1 MKNIFLNAIKQSL
14 LALSKQKEIGMLL
27 FSFVM
32 GDEPQKVNTKENYI
46 DEKLF
51 RRIGADDMKALDEL
65 YHLTERTLYAYILSM
80 VKNHDETLDLM
91 QETYLKIM
99 SSAHLY
105 KPMGKPLAWMFTIA
119 RNLYLS
125 RLRKD
130 KRGFNVDS
138 DEMANDLRFSY
149 VTDHDDKIVL
159 ESVMKVL
166 EEDER
171 KIVML
176 YAVSGLKHKEIAE
189 GIGLKLNTTLSKYHR
204 ALAKLRKYLTEGSE
218 EHEG

>member
-1 MKNIFLNAIKQSL
+1 
-14 LALSKQKEIGMLL
+14 
-27 FSFVM
+27 
-32 GDEPQKVNTKENYI
+32 
-46 DEKLF
+46 
-51 RRIGADDMKALDEL
+51 
-65 YHLTERTLYAYILSM
+65 
-80 VKNHDETLDLM
+80 
-91 QETYLKIM
+91 
-99 SSAHLY
+99 
-105 KPMGKPLAWMFTIA
+105 
-119 RNLYLS
+119 
-125 RLRKD
+125 
-130 KRGFNVDS
+130 
-138 DEMANDLRFSY
+138 MANDLRFSY
-149 VTDHDDKIVL
+149 VTDHDDRIVL